1 MKARSVN
8 HHHLQSKISDIR
20 NHLPHMFCNNPNRV
34 KWSSWSSIW
43 GQHTHSQSIWEST
56 DSSNFNAMSRLSV
69 VNSILDIN
77 KLHCADDFT
86 FILFFSFLRKKKH
99 PGDRL
104 GAANSLQFHPI
115 FRIELIPHFLFKW
128 IELIFS
134 SDGDQREALLPNQIK
149 TSVP

>member
-1 MKARSVN
+1 MKAKSVN

-43 GQHTHSQSIWEST
+43 GQHTHSQSIREST
-56 DSSNFNAMSRLSV
+56 DSSNFNGMSRLSI

-86 FILFFSFLRKKKH
+86 SILFFLFSERKNTLET
-99 PGDRL
+99 G
-104 GAANSLQFHPI
+104 QVQPI
-115 FRIELIPHFLFKW
+115 LHSSIQYSGLSWF
-128 IELIFS
+128 LIFFFNGLSWFSQVMVTRERRS
-134 SDGDQREALLPNQIK
+134 SQIK
-149 TSVP
+149 LRPAVP